1 MKDKDVQKSIINKIN
16 SPCDLKKLKRDELEI
31 LCAQIRE
38 LIIETVAV
46 NGGHL
51 APNLGVVELTV
62 ALHRE
67 FNSPKDKFV
76 FDVGHQCYT
85 HKILTGRREKFGT
98 LRKKGGISGFP
109 KPGES
114 EHDAFISGHSSTAI
128 SVACGIAA
136 NNKDYTVAIVGDGA
150 LTGGLAFEGLNNAGR
165 MRNQNLIVILNDN
178 TMSIGR
184 NVGALARYLAAIR
197 ARPGYVKFKRAVEKI
212 LLKIPFLG
220 KFLHRII
227 TRIKTSIKNAL
238 YRSTLFEDM
247 GFTYL
252 GPIDGHDL
260 KSLDTAFKS
269 AKVIKRPVLV
279 HVVTKKGKGYSFAEK
294 TPDIF
299 HGVGGFNAE
308 TGEVNPSKIDYSAIF
323 GDELAKIASEDEKIV
338 AITAA
343 MCEGCGLYKFKQDF
357 KDRFYDVG
365 IAEGHAITFAAGMSS
380 VGKIPVFSVYSSFL
394 QRGFDQILHDAAIS
408 NQRLIL
414 AIDRAGFVNDD
425 GETHQ
430 GLYDVS
436 MLSTVPNVTIFSP
449 GTFEDL
455 KVCLRAA
462 IYDTK
467 GIAAVRYPKGAEV
480 EIPLEYTP
488 SSDSF
493 DIINLGE
500 KPAKI
505 AILTYGRMFANAATA
520 ALQLKEHGVNIDL
533 LKLNKIHPIGDDFYA
548 KLAKYDEIVALEE
561 GNYQGGIVQKIS
573 AKLLDLGFGGKCVRV
588 GVSDE
593 FTPQCTVDEAIE
605 MHGLDVKSIVEK
617 VLKGRR

>member
-1 MKDKDVQKSIINKIN
+1 MKDKDVRKSILEKIN
-16 SPCDLKKLKRDELEI
+16 SPDDVKKLRADELEI

-38 LIIETVAV
+38 LIVETVAK

-62 ALHRE
+62 ALHRA
-67 FNSPKDKFV
+67 FDSPKDKFV

-85 HKILTGRREKFGT
+85 HKILTGRRKSFHT

-109 KPGES
+109 KPCES
-114 EHDAFISGHSSTAI
+114 EHDAFIAGHSSTAI
-128 SVACGIAA
+128 SVACGIST
-136 NNKDYTVAIVGDGA
+136 NNKNYTVAIVGDGA

-165 MRNQNLIVILNDN
+165 MKNQNLIVILNDN

-197 ARPGYVKFKRAVEKI
+197 ARPGYVKFKRVVEKI
-212 LLKIPFLG
+212 LLKLPLLG
-220 KFLHRII
+220 KFLHRQI
-227 TRIKTSIKNAL
+227 TKFKTFMKSAL

-260 KSLDTAFKS
+260 KALGAGLKS
-269 AKVIKRPVLV
+269 AKAMKRPVLL
-279 HVVTKKGKGYSFAEK
+279 HVITKKGKGYSFAENN
-294 TPDIF
+294 PNLF
-299 HGVGGFNAE
+299 HGLGGFNLE
-308 TGEVNPSKIDYSAIF
+308 TGEPNAAKVDYSAVF
-323 GDELAKIASEDEKIV
+323 GDELAKLAAKDEKIC

-394 QRGFDQILHDAAIS
+394 QRGFDQILHDAAIA
-408 NQRLIL
+408 NEKLIL

-436 MLSTVPNVTIFSP
+436 MLSIAPNTTIFSP
-449 GTFEDL
+449 STFEDMRHCL
-455 KVCLRAA
+455 KAA
-462 IYDTK
+462 IYDAN
-467 GIAAVRYPKGAEV
+467 GIAAVRYAKGAEA
-480 EIPLEYTP
+480 EIPIEYAT
-488 SSDSF
+488 SGKDF
-493 DIINLGE
+493 DVINLGE
-500 KPAKI
+500 SAANI
-505 AILTYGRMFANAATA
+505 AIVTYGRMFANVAAAVLETA
-520 ALQLKEHGVNIDL
+520 KKGFTVDII
-533 LKLNKIHPIGDDFYA
+533 KLNKIHPLGAEFYEN
-548 KLAKYDEIVALEE
+548 LAKYDEIFVVEE
-561 GNYQGGIVQKIS
+561 GIFQGGIAQKIG
-573 AKLLDLGFGGKCVRV
+573 ANLLKNGFGGKFVRI
-588 GVSDE
+588 GPSDE
-593 FTPQCTVDEAIE
+593 FNPQCTVDEAFE
-605 MHGLDVKSIVEK
+605 AHGLDVKSIVK
-617 VLKGRR
+617 TVIGTR